1 MSWNLPKGRGTIRGE
16 ERLLHSKAISEMTT
30 EILFASHGEFE
41 VGIGI
46 FDSIPSCGK
55 LLMLDYVQHHLF
67 EKTKEVPESSAVVDG
82 TFGAVIKFLR
92 TQLEMEVDQSRCSA
106 EGSGYTSPSDIP
118 DFWRRLVFGVVRERK
133 WKNGWKKRP
142 NGKKK
147 VHWDLIMDRL
157 HDRVLSDTD
166 YELAWIGNNIEE
178 QTGLHDLMGM
188 SPGYF
193 DSIPVQEPS
202 ATKMV
207 EVIQRLIKLPSR
219 ALELARGIKRDELD
233 F

>member
-1 MSWNLPKGRGTIRGE
+1 MSWNLPNGRGTIKGE
-16 ERLLHSKAISEMTT
+16 ERLLYSRAISGMTT
-30 EILFASHGEFE
+30 DILYAAEGEFFI
-41 VGIGI
+41 GIGI

-55 LLMLDYVQHHLF
+55 LLMLDFVQLHLF
-67 EKTKEVPESSAVVDG
+67 EKTKEVPESCAVIDG
-82 TFGAVIKFLR
+82 TFAAIIKFIR
-92 TQLEMEVDQSRCSA
+92 THVEMEVDYSRSS
-106 EGSGYTSPSDIP
+106 GSDPIYPNEIP

-133 WKNGWKKRP
+133 WKNGWKVRP

-147 VHWDLIMDRL
+147 VHWELIMDRL

-166 YELAWIGNNIEE
+166 YELAWVSHEMEE
-178 QTGLHDLMGM
+178 QKGLHGLMGM

-193 DSIPVQEPS
+193 DSIPVKEPS

-207 EVIQRLIKLPSR
+207 EVIQRLIKLPSK
-219 ALELARGIKRDELD
+219 AFALARGNKPDEMD